1 MKRHFGKTVSSIAL
15 ASALFAAPALTFAQD
30 SGKQEDNG
38 IFYVG
43 SFLLSV
49 LHVPTKLVT
58 CAWTQTTAAAFYVG
72 TFGVKGHYDEDTNGR
87 DIGETARLSCMGD
100 WIITPDQVKKDYG
113 K

>member
-1 MKRHFGKTVSSIAL
+1 MKRQIGKTVSSIAL
-15 ASALFAAPALTFAQD
+15 ASALMVTPALVSAQD

-49 LHVPTKLVT
+49 LHVPTKLAT

-72 TFGVKGHYDEDTNGR
+72 TFGVKGHYEGGTNGR

-100 WIITPDQVKKDYG
+100 WIITPEHVKKDYG